1 MVLFNEIIE
10 VLHLSQLTASGETSF
25 SLKLVEGFGVRSIFV
40 HVDHSWRARVR
51 GCKRFEQEVPGGF
64 CVSRRAEKEVKGI
77 SLRVNCSIQIDPFF
91 FELDR
96 DTAQCA
102 SYETPVSASPP
113 SSREALPP
121 PSPLRT
127 VQASFPAY
135 CSSLSS
141 ALCRT
146 WLRYS

>member
-1 MVLFNEIIE
+1 MGSSKRSCSKRFGRCRISRRTEEEIERAPLRINRTIE
-10 VLHLSQLTASGETSF
+10 VHPLL
-25 SLKLVEGFGVRSIFV
+25 
-40 HVDHSWRARVR
+40 
-51 GCKRFEQEVPGGF
+51 
-64 CVSRRAEKEVKGI
+64 
-77 SLRVNCSIQIDPFF
+77 

-146 WLRYS
+146 WLRSS